1 MCAFCFQLFRLRCP
15 FSKSYAKIS
24 IFQKLLFQD
33 SSFQFFGWYFV
44 SRPYLDFESL
54 RKIQAPLSFRSSVPR
69 PRAPQ
74 TFRTKLPLHVE
85 VNSLLAASSRY
96 IPEKMH
102 IMLPNMMG
110 KCMDFLY
117 LQRLKYVQPFLVS
130 MSRQLSG
137 LYRMAAGSNPLPRRR
152 YFCMDASDY
161 LLLKNASKKMLRTT
175 NIQASCCFNI
185 SNIKSLLIRV

>member
-1 MCAFCFQLFRLRCP
+1 MLICP

-54 RKIQAPLSFRSSVPR
+54 RKIPLSFRSSVPL

-96 IPEKMH
+96 IPEKIH

-110 KCMDFLY
+110 KLHGF
-117 LQRLKYVQPFLVS
+117 FVS
-130 MSRQLSG
+130 PATQIFSAIFGINVPSTFG
-137 LYRMAAGSNPLPRRR
+137 AVPDGSYSNPLPRRR

-161 LLLKNASKKMLRTT
+161 LVLKNASKKMLRTT